1 MIIKNDYFDPLF
13 SILYYLEEIP
23 LSVKKDLITFLNNG
37 LKFLK
42 KAMERNQ
49 ILTMDSNVDH
59 RRSL

>member
-37 LKFLK
+37 FKFLK